1 MVAIVNGI
9 QHKKG
14 LCVCGEEKE
23 LWETRR
29 EERGERME
37 AGKLVCSRERIDFR
51 IRKLYMNEKKLA
63 CDVSAFVGLYE

>member
-29 EERGERME
+29 EKRKDGGLEVE
-37 AGKLVCSRERIDFR
+37 VCSRERIDFR
-51 IRKLYMNEKKLA
+51 IR
-63 CDVSAFVGLYE
+63 